1 MVLFESLARNDFSER
16 GTQAEVLIAKETSN
30 ANREVSDEEHR
41 VIAVQGIFVG
51 IFSIINK

>member
-16 GTQAEVLIAKETSN
+16 GTQAEALIAKETSI